1 MLEVEIVCI
10 GKLKQAFL
18 RDGCAEYLKMLGGYA
33 RVTVTELPEARISK
47 AGAAEIEKVV
57 GQESKAILKYI
68 ENKRAAVVAMCIE
81 GRKYS
86 SEDVARFLAETP
98 QTNSSII
105 FIIGG
110 SHGLTKELTAKADV
124 RMSMSDMTFPHQLAR
139 MMLLEQLYR
148 AFSINANG
156 KYHK

>member
-1 MLEVEIVCI
+1 MLEVDIVCI

-33 RVTVTELPEARISK
+33 KVSVSELPETKMS
-47 AGAAEIEKVV
+47 GTGDAAIEKVV
-57 GQESKAILKYI
+57 DEESRAILRHI
-68 ENKRAAVVAMCIE
+68 ENKRAAVVAMCI
-81 GRKYS
+81 GGKKYS
-86 SEDVARFLAETP
+86 SEDVARFIAETS
-98 QTNSSII
+98 QVNSSIV

-110 SHGLTKELTAKADV
+110 SHGISKELAAKADI